1 MIMTK
6 FNCTLPWTISDRYNF
21 CPIIDKKQNQTYA
34 DIVTTWHDD
43 FLHHEKN
50 CPKMPKC
57 ERFIYKMDL
66 FPNDGDDSSSLTI
79 KLTDPNILTILDG
92 YSYDLQSFIGEVGGT
107 LGLFLGLS
115 MFSIIEFIEYVLRKL
130 SSTNV
135 F

>member
-6 FNCTLPWTISDRYNF
+6 FNCRLPWTINDRYNF

-57 ERFIYKMDL
+57 KRFIYKMDL
-66 FPNDGDDSSSLTI
+66 FPNDGYPSLSI
-79 KLTDPNILTILDG
+79 KLTDPNILTIVDG

-115 MFSIIEFIEYVLRKL
+115 MFSIIECIAYVLRKL
-130 SSTNV
+130 SSTNLY
-135 F
+135 

>member
-6 FNCTLPWTISDRYNF
+6 FNCILPWTTNERYKF

-34 DIVTTWHDD
+34 DIVTTWHDN
-43 FLHHEKN
+43 FLHNEKN
-50 CPKMPKC
+50 CPKWPKC
-57 ERFIYKMDL
+57 KRFLYKMDL
-66 FPNDGDDSSSLTI
+66 FPNDVDDTSLTI

-130 SSTNV
+130 SSTNIY
-135 F
+135 

>member
-6 FNCTLPWTISDRYNF
+6 FNCTLPWTINERYNY

-34 DIVTTWHDD
+34 DIVTAWLDD
-43 FLHHEKN
+43 FLHHEKK
-50 CPKMPKC
+50 CPKWPKC
-57 ERFIYKMDL
+57 QRFIYKMDL
-66 FPNDGDDSSSLTI
+66 FPNDIEDSSLTI

-135 F
+135 Y